1 LFTAENAERAVK
13 NKGKVLSFV
22 FVLCVLCGETSF
34 AAGATAVDKLHAFVD
49 GTKSARANFSQVVVG
64 KSGRK
69 PQQASG
75 TMAFSRPAKFRWTYE
90 KPYQQLIVGD
100 GEKLWVYDK
109 DLNQVTVKTLGQ
121 ALGSSPAA
129 LLAGDNAID
138 KNFALREGETKDGI
152 DWVEA
157 QAKAQDT
164 SFERLRIGFAGDA
177 LRIMEIVDNF
187 GQTTTL
193 TFGTI
198 ERNPPLPASLFHFAP
213 PKGADVV
220 GE

>member
-1 LFTAENAERAVK
+1 MS
-13 NKGKVLSFV
+13 KVLPFLGL
-22 FVLCVLCGETSF
+22 LCALCSESAF
-34 AAGATAVDKLHAFVD
+34 ATDATAVDKLHAFVD
-49 GTKSARANFSQVVVG
+49 NTKSARASFTQVVVG
-64 KSGRK
+64 KSSRK

-75 TMAFSRPAKFRWTYE
+75 TMVFSRPAKFRWTYE

-109 DLNQVTVKTLGQ
+109 DLNQVSVKTLGK

-129 LLAGDNAID
+129 LLAGDNAIEKTFNLFD
-138 KNFALREGETKDGI
+138 GETRDGI

-157 QAKAQDT
+157 QAKAPDST
-164 SFERLRIGFAGDA
+164 FERLRIGFSGDA
-177 LRIMEIVDNF
+177 LRVMEIVDNF

-198 ERNPPLPASLFHFAP
+198 ERNPALPASLFHFAP

>member
-1 LFTAENAERAVK
+1 MSRISGFLCAICII
-13 NKGKVLSFV
+13 
-22 FVLCVLCGETSF
+22 CVLCAESSF
-34 AAGATAVDKLHAFVD
+34 AIGATAVDKLHAFVD
-49 GTKSARANFSQVVVG
+49 NTKSARASFTQVVVG

-69 PQQASG
+69 PQQAAG
-75 TMAFSRPAKFRWTYE
+75 TMVFSRPAKFRWTYE

-100 GEKLWVYDK
+100 GDKLWVYDK
-109 DLNQVTVKTLGQ
+109 DLNQVSVKTLGK

-129 LLAGDNAID
+129 LLAGDNAIE
-138 KNFALREGETKDGI
+138 KNFTLREGETKDGI

-157 QAKAQDT
+157 QAKAPDST
-164 SFERLRIGFAGDA
+164 FERLRIGFAGDA
-177 LRIMEIVDNF
+177 LRVMEIVDNF

-193 TFGTI
+193 TFGAI
-198 ERNPPLPASLFHFAP
+198 ERNPPLPASLFHFVP

>member
-1 LFTAENAERAVK
+1 MS
-13 NKGKVLSFV
+13 KVLPF
-22 FVLCVLCGETSF
+22 LCVLCILCGESTF
-34 AAGATAVDKLHAFVD
+34 AAGATAIDKLHAFVD
-49 GTKSARANFSQVVVG
+49 NTKSARASFRQVVVG

-69 PQQASG
+69 PQLAEG
-75 TMAFSRPAKFRWTYE
+75 TMAFSRPAKFRWTYD

-100 GEKLWVYDK
+100 GDKLWVYDK
-109 DLNQVTVKTLGQ
+109 DLNQVSVKTLGQ

-129 LLAGDNAID
+129 LLAGDNAIE
-138 KNFALREGETKDGI
+138 KNFTLQEGETKDGI

-157 QAKAQDT
+157 QAKARES

-177 LRIMEIVDNF
+177 LRVMEIVDNF

-193 TFGTI
+193 TFGAI
-198 ERNPPLPASLFHFAP
+198 ERNPTLPANLFHFAP

>member
-1 LFTAENAERAVK
+1 MS
-13 NKGKVLSFV
+13 KVSPFLC
-22 FVLCVLCGETSF
+22 VLCVLCGECSS
-34 AAGATAVDKLHAFVD
+34 AIAATAIDKLHAFVD
-49 GTKSARANFSQVVVG
+49 GTRSARASFTQVVVG

-75 TMAFSRPAKFRWTYE
+75 TMVFSRPARFRWTYE

-100 GEKLWVYDK
+100 GQKLWVYDK

-138 KNFALREGETKDGI
+138 KNFTLREGETKDGI

-157 QAKAQDT
+157 QAKAPDS
-164 SFERLRIGFAGDA
+164 SFERLRIGFAGEV
-177 LRIMEIVDNF
+177 LRFMEIVDNF

-193 TFGTI
+193 SFGEI
-198 ERNPPLPASLFHFAP
+198 ERNPVLPASLFLFAP

-220 GE
+220 GD